1 MVNVIAIKKF
11 LLVIQIMSE
20 NDENLNSNRI
30 QMINLQVIDLIPFWL
45 NSKLISQLF
54 VSVGLCRL
62 LIPTKKTIKKSTRR
76 LYFPS
81 ILSGKRHALSRMRES
96 ESGTSVLRKNIF
108 NGVEL

>member
-1 MVNVIAIKKF
+1 
-11 LLVIQIMSE
+11 MSE

-30 QMINLQVIDLIPFWL
+30 QMIYLQVIDLIPFWL
-45 NSKLISQLF
+45 NSNLISQLF

-62 LIPTKKTIKKSTRR
+62 LIPIKKSTRR

-81 ILSGKRHALSRMRES
+81 ILSGKTHALSRMRES
-96 ESGTSVLRKNIF
+96 ESGTSVLRKNVF